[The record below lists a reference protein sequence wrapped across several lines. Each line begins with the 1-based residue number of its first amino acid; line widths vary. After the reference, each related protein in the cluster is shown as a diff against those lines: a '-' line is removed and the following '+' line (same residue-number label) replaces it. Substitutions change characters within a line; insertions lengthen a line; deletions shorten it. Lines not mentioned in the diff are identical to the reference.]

1 MEKSGR
7 ANTLLNFKPN
17 GLIERRICSLQSI
30 TNGSCTP
37 MEFRVDQPG
46 IGVPQI
52 RIRKIRIEPVKNLHT
67 PAQLIRFEKRVVA
80 FPLQDKAL

>member
-1 MEKSGR
+1 
-7 ANTLLNFKPN
+7 
-17 GLIERRICSLQSI
+17 
-30 TNGSCTP
+30 

-52 RIRKIRIEPVKNLHT
+52 SIRKIRIEPVKNLHT